1 LQLEIFYLVT
11 MNIFVGNL
19 SFRLSEDELS
29 GAFEAFGAVDSARI
43 ITDRETGRSR
53 GFGFVVMSDDS
64 EGQTAI
70 DNLNGTELNGREL
83 RVNVAI
89 DKQR

>member
-1 LQLEIFYLVT
+1 

-29 GAFEAFGAVDSARI
+29 RAFEAFGEVQSARI

-70 DNLNGTELNGREL
+70 DNLNGSELNGREM

>member
-1 LQLEIFYLVT
+1 MQLEIFYLVT

-29 GAFEAFGAVDSARI
+29 RAFEAFGAVDSARI